1 MTEEGYNPAQSKPD
15 FFLCVNWE
23 RSLVNPH
30 VKNSSYIQSN
40 QDAAEDNNQI
50 GTNNKDLS

>member
-1 MTEEGYNPAQSKPD
+1 MCKLGD
-15 FFLCVNWE
+15 WE
-23 RSLVNPH
+23 RSLVNAH